1 MALDGKILARAR
13 EQIGHTHANNVA
25 EHYLRQEK
33 IYSQIPEIRRIDDRL
48 RAQMSE
54 LVGLT
59 IKRSA
64 DLSDALKTLE
74 DESLALQAKK
84 AELLHTA
91 GYPVDYLEDIY
102 SCPKCKDTGFIGS
115 QMCSC
120 LIEEYNRQLTSEL
133 STLLKNSDERF
144 ENFDLSLYGEAR
156 EAMGIVYD
164 TCREYASSFSERS
177 MNLLFQGGTG
187 LGKTFLSAC
196 IARVVAQNGHSV
208 CYDTAASALEAFEM
222 KKFARDAE
230 AAEKAATRVE
240 RMLECELMILD
251 DLGTEMLTQISI
263 SALYTLINTRLVEG
277 KKTIISTNLTDA
289 ELARRYTPQI
299 CSRINGE
306 FLKLP
311 FAGTDIRKLKKEM

>member
-1 MALDGKILARAR
+1 MALDGKILAKAR
-13 EQIGHTHANNVA
+13 QQLESIHADNVA
-25 EHYLRQEK
+25 EHFLRQDR
-33 IYSQIPEIRRIDDRL
+33 IYSRIPEIERIDLRL
-48 RAQMSE
+48 RSQMSE

-59 IKRSA
+59 IRKA
-64 DLSDALKTLE
+64 PDLAEALKALE
-74 DESLALQAKK
+74 SESLELQAKK
-84 AELLHTA
+84 AELLKEH
-91 GYPVDYLEDIY
+91 GYGIDYLDDIY
-102 SCPKCKDTGFIGS
+102 SCPKCKDTGFVQGN
-115 QMCSC
+115 MCSC
-120 LIEEYNRQLTSEL
+120 LKELYNRELTSEL
-133 STLLKNSDERF
+133 SVLLRSGDERF
-144 ENFDLSLYGEAR
+144 EDFDLSLYGEAG
-156 EAMGIVYD
+156 EGMAIVFD
-164 TCREYASSFSERS
+164 TCREYAHSFSERS

-230 AAEKAATRVE
+230 AAEKASTRVE

-299 CSRINGE
+299 CSRIDGE

>member
-33 IYSQIPEIRRIDDRL
+33 IYSQIPEIHRIDDRL

-64 DLSDALKTLE
+64 DLSDALKALE
-74 DESLALQAKK
+74 DESLELQAKK
-84 AELLHTA
+84 AELLHAA

-102 SCPKCKDTGFIGS
+102 SCPKCKDTGFIVS

-156 EAMGIVYD
+156 EAMSIVYD
-164 TCREYASSFSERS
+164 TCREYASRFSERS

-230 AAEKAATRVE
+230 AAEKASTRVE

-299 CSRINGE
+299 CSRIDGE

>member
-33 IYSQIPEIRRIDDRL
+33 IYSQIPEIHRIDDRL

-64 DLSDALKTLE
+64 DLSDALKALE

-84 AELLHTA
+84 AELLHAA

-133 STLLKNSDERF
+133 STLLKNSEERF

-156 EAMGIVYD
+156 EAMSIVYD
-164 TCREYASSFSERS
+164 TCREFSERS

-230 AAEKAATRVE
+230 AAEKASTRVE

-299 CSRINGE
+299 CSRIDGE